1 MLIIFDLDDTL
12 IDTSG
17 SYHPFKISLTLKAM
31 IRAGLKV
38 DSEKDALIRLMQIN
52 QSAGNGKLTIKK
64 FLEEVNW
71 DKQLFDIGVKTYY
84 GVSTTGECKIKSLP
98 HTLEVLEELSQEH
111 ILILVSYGD
120 KSEQHNKLLSAGIK
134 ENWFKKI
141 IITNKYDKT
150 AYYQELLNEFSVIP
164 KKTLVCGD
172 KYEGDLLPA
181 KQLGMVT
188 IHFRHGRGKINPPSL
203 EDVSYSIDNIIK
215 LKEIIQELK

>member
-17 SYHPFKISLTLKAM
+17 SYQPFKISLALKAM
-31 IRAGLKV
+31 IKSGLKV
-38 DSEKDALIRLMQIN
+38 AEKDALNRLMQIN

-64 FLEEVNW
+64 FLEEIKW
-71 DKQLFDIGVKTYY
+71 DKQLFDIGIKTYY
-84 GVSTTGECKIKSLP
+84 GESTMGECKIKSLP
-98 HTLEVLEELSQEH
+98 HTLEVLEELSKEH

-120 KSEQHNKLLSAGIK
+120 KKEQHNKLLSAGIK

-141 IITNKYDKT
+141 IITDKYNKT
-150 AYYQELLNEFSVIP
+150 TYYRELLTKYAITPEKII
-164 KKTLVCGD
+164 VCGD

-188 IHFRHGRGKINPPSL
+188 VHFRHGRGKINPPSL

-215 LKEIIQELK
+215 LKEIIKELK